1 MQVKTLM
8 NMMQYK
14 GEVASKRQIYYLF
27 ESKKG
32 YVLFSLPSPTTGNFS
47 VVDPDAVSY
56 AERLFAGKQG
66 ITRKTLE
73 EHPKMSRLIKKG
85 TFDALLI
92 LYVLVAL
99 GKAKIDGRIR
109 AKSLCFNIRQR
120 KSEH

>member
-14 GEVASKRQIYYLF
+14 GEVASKRQVYYLF

-32 YVLFSLPSPTTGNFS
+32 FVLFSLSSPTTGNFS
-47 VVDPDAVSY
+47 VVDPDAVSH

-73 EHPKMSRLIKKG
+73 EHPKMSRRIKKG
-85 TFDALLI
+85 SFDALLI

-99 GKAKIDGRIR
+99 GKAKIDGRIKS
-109 AKSLCFNIRQR
+109 KSLYFNV
-120 KSEH
+120 KAKKK

>member
-1 MQVKTLM
+1 
-8 NMMQYK
+8 MMQFK

-32 YVLFSLPSPTTGNFS
+32 YVLFSLSSPTTGNFS
-47 VVDPDAVSY
+47 VVDPDTVSY

-66 ITRKTLE
+66 IKKKTLE
-73 EHPKMSRLIKKG
+73 EHPKMSRLIKKD

-99 GKAKIDGRIR
+99 GKAKIDHRKKSR
-109 AKSLCFNIRQR
+109 ALHFNI
-120 KSEH
+120 KASKK